1 MIFFFFLLGYHKIE
15 EKQKFNALDIVDSLS
30 QEIWSLSYVT
40 LTINIVFFRCADPE
54 TYDYYRYYF
63 AERPTRKNSP
73 DRPYYKKVSCLRLT
87 YNTGPKWVF

>member
-40 LTINIVFFRCADPE
+40 LMINIVFFLDVPTLKLTIIIVIILPNDRL
-54 TYDYYRYYF
+54 
-63 AERPTRKNSP
+63 ERIPPTARTT
-73 DRPYYKKVSCLRLT
+73 KK
-87 YNTGPKWVF
+87 